1 MACCCCEKNDLFRVS
16 RIAPE
21 ATRGNGLAIGVF
33 GVISKRAFET
43 EGEMADERNY
53 DLIGRYKGPITVY
66 LRFAIGIGFLSAVA
80 DRFGWWGP
88 PGTPNVTWGTFHNFL
103 TYTAKLNP
111 WLPGSWIPA
120 IGWAA
125 TICEIYFGVML
136 IIGYR
141 TRLAAVLS
149 GLLALAF
156 AIGMVLGL
164 GIHPPLSYSV
174 FAVSAGSFL
183 LADAGRYPL
192 SLDNWRETTRHPAAG
207 GPVQEHHIAA

>member
-1 MACCCCEKNDLFRVS
+1 MSN
-16 RIAPE
+16 
-21 ATRGNGLAIGVF
+21 
-33 GVISKRAFET
+33 
-43 EGEMADERNY
+43 ERNY
-53 DLIGRYKGPITVY
+53 SRIGRYKGLITIY

-88 PGTPNVTWGTFHNFL
+88 PGTPNVSWGTMHSFL

-111 WLPGSWIPA
+111 WFPVSWIPA

-125 TICEIYFGVML
+125 TVCEICFGVML
-136 IIGYR
+136 MVGYR

-156 AIGMVLGL
+156 ALGMVSSL
-164 GIHPPLSYSV
+164 GIHAPLNYSV

-183 LADAGRYPL
+183 LADVGRYPV
-192 SLDNWRETTRHPAAG
+192 SLDSWRKTTKRPVARS
-207 GPVQEHHIAA
+207 PVQDPHSSWSPASPGSISAH